1 MTSRVC
7 RFLAQWCWDLL
18 LTRKNRYLI
27 IAKIDKNRNQRK
39 KRNLKKNLLKNNNN
53 NKIAKSSNCKSNVIC
68 GQSFDNGKNGDRI
81 LTKKKNSGT
90 GRISFRFL
98 WIEFRTEFSKDGIFF
113 FLFLVRF
120 GRGNGLVRTKWQSKM
135 LIFSTMRDRFSFLLI
150 KFRTRFK
157 KWKLLSLFG
166 RMEWQNGR
174 K

>member
-90 GRISFRFL
+90 GRISFSFL

-113 FLFLVRF
+113 FFFWFDLVV
-120 GRGNGLVRTKWQSKM
+120 GTVWSEPNGSQKCWFSQRCAIDLVSY
-135 LIFSTMRDRFSFLLI
+135 
-150 KFRTRFK
+150 
-157 KWKLLSLFG
+157 
-166 RMEWQNGR
+166 
-174 K
+174 

>member
-1 MTSRVC
+1 MCVDSWLNGVGIC
-7 RFLAQWCWDLL
+7 FWLE
-18 LTRKNRYLI
+18 
-27 IAKIDKNRNQRK
+27 KIDIWSSQKLIKTETKGK
-39 KRNLKKNLLKNNNN
+39 KEIWKKNLLKNNNN
-53 NKIAKSSNCKSNVIC
+53 NKIAKSNCKSNVIC
-68 GQSFDNGKNGDRI
+68 GQSFDNGKNDDRI
-81 LTKKKNSGT
+81 LTKKKKILELGAFHSVSYESN
-90 GRISFRFL
+90 FALNFL
-98 WIEFRTEFSKDGIFF
+98 NMEFF

>member
-1 MTSRVC
+1 MCVDSWLNGVGIC
-7 RFLAQWCWDLL
+7 FWLE
-18 LTRKNRYLI
+18 
-27 IAKIDKNRNQRK
+27 KIDIWSSQKLIKTETKGKREIWK
-39 KRNLKKNLLKNNNN
+39 KILLKNNNN

-81 LTKKKNSGT
+81 LTTKKKILELGAFHSVSYESN
-90 GRISFRFL
+90 FALNFL
-98 WIEFRTEFSKDGIFF
+98 NVEFFS
-113 FLFLVRF
+113 LFLVRF